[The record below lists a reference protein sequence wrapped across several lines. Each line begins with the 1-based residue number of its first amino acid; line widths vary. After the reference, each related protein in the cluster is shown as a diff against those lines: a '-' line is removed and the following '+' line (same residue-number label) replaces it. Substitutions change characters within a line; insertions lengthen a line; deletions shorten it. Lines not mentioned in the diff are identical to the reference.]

1 MISKS
6 HAFEVLSLSL
16 LCASGVGACGNY
28 SNDDVDFELAL
39 PNQNDIEAKTQLTVT
54 RADSAEYYIDTQSA
68 ITTFNNMAT
77 TLLGFIDHVRGYPPS
92 QRNGNER
99 VWGPFPSDQYPA
111 WQFQVVMDRTIVS
124 TSLLHMDYHVD
135 LRLAGQSDSA
145 WVSLL
150 TGSYTSAGSARVGN
164 GDISFL
170 AQAVR
175 AAGYP
180 IDDDPGLVDL
190 DELDVTYQ
198 NATYPMTVTMA
209 IQNLPTAQTQ
219 SGSYSYSEQQ
229 DGSGSMDFTWQGTTD
244 TNVQGS
250 AEMNARWL
258 GSGAGRADLIFTP
271 SPSGAAITLGT
282 DCWGVDTVA
291 TYSYRLQNN
300 TTSGTSDSCAF

>member
-1 MISKS
+1 
-6 HAFEVLSLSL
+6 
-16 LCASGVGACGNY
+16 
-28 SNDDVDFELAL
+28 
-39 PNQNDIEAKTQLTVT
+39 
-54 RADSAEYYIDTQSA
+54 
-68 ITTFNNMAT
+68 
-77 TLLGFIDHVRGYPPS
+77 
-92 QRNGNER
+92 
-99 VWGPFPSDQYPA
+99 
-111 WQFQVVMDRTIVS
+111 
-124 TSLLHMDYHVD
+124 MDYHVD

-229 DGSGSMDFTWQGTTD
+229 DGSGGMDFTWQGTTD